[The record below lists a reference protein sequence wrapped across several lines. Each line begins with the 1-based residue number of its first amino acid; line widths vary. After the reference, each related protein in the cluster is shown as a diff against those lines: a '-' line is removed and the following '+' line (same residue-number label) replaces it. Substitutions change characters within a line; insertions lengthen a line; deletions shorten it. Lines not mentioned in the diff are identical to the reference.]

1 MGYATGLAAILART
15 DEDTAQQILTQQRR
29 RHLAGAR

>member
-15 DEDTAQQILTQQRR
+15 DEDTAQKIMQKSSGNDVSQC
-29 RHLAGAR
+29 